1 MRHQVINAQLL
12 RQARAA
18 LDAEGT
24 DVRHRKPHPAVA
36 VEKPRG
42 EPVMTKT
49 LRRILLSAGLST
61 GLLAAAA
68 GAATTHPILA
78 GLSMNHC
85 QPLVH
90 RR

>member
-1 MRHQVINAQLL
+1 
-12 RQARAA
+12 
-18 LDAEGT
+18 
-24 DVRHRKPHPAVA
+24 
-36 VEKPRG
+36 
-42 EPVMTKT
+42 MTET

-68 GAATTHPILA
+68 GVTTTHPILA
-78 GLSMNHC
+78 SGMNHC

>member
-1 MRHQVINAQLL
+1 
-12 RQARAA
+12 
-18 LDAEGT
+18 
-24 DVRHRKPHPAVA
+24 
-36 VEKPRG
+36 
-42 EPVMTKT
+42 MTKT